1 MATKIQAVKNSQEPL
16 IDALERA
23 LRHEL
28 ALLSKAKVGEDSATL
43 TDKMKVFDR
52 VLKLVAIKAK
62 LDGEEDGAF
71 FKDDP
76 DGQ

>member
-1 MATKIQAVKNSQEPL
+1 MVIKTQEPL
-16 IDALERA
+16 IDALERS

-28 ALLSKAKVGEDSATL
+28 ALLSKAKPGDDAASL

-62 LDGEEDGAF
+62 LDGEDDGAF